1 MIDSEKPSK
10 LTELLRDWRNSTH
23 LRKHEA
29 GGPLFAIIY
38 DDLVKIAANVN
49 FSHSVEPRELV
60 HQLYVKWQG
69 DAALKDWKNRVD
81 FFRAAKAALRN
92 LVIDRY
98 REARRFTGDSPS
110 QLGLG
115 AEAEDLEFIRFHD
128 TITEIG
134 QEDEVGGQ
142 VLLMKY
148 YSPDTD
154 EQIAKALEVSEA
166 TAKRLFK
173 KTDAELRR
181 RMGLPPKKQKQSH
194 GENIN
199 QV

>member
-10 LTELLRDWRNSTH
+10 LTELLREWRNSTH
-23 LRKHEA
+23 LRKHEV

-38 DDLVKIAANVN
+38 DDLVKIASNVN
-49 FSHSVEPRELV
+49 FSNSVEPRELV

-81 FFRAAKAALRN
+81 FFRTAKAALRN

-98 REARRFTGDSPS
+98 REAQRFSEKTPS

-134 QEDEVGGQ
+134 QEDELKGEI
-142 VLLMKY
+142 LLMRY
-148 YSPDTD
+148 YSPDTV
-154 EQIAKALEVSEA
+154 EQIAEALKVSRATVNRLIRKADSE
-166 TAKRLFK
+166 L
-173 KTDAELRR
+173 LR
-181 RMGLPPKKQKQSH
+181 RMGLPPKKQK
-194 GENIN
+194 EPTDEIIK